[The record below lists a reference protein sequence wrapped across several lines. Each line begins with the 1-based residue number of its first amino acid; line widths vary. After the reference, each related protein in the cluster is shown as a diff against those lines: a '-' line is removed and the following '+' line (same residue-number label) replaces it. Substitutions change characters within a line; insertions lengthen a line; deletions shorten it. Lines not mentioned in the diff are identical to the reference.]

1 MPPKS
6 AKLHARAEIG
16 YLIGY
21 ENQNTY
27 RIWIPAKEKV
37 IGTRDVTFDETKF
50 FKSTEEQQ

>member
-37 IGTRDVTFDETKF
+37 IGTRDVTFDKTKF
-50 FKSTEEQQ
+50 FKSTEEQ